1 MEKQQQK
8 NTVPLKHGMQTLG
21 RVPARRGPVNLPSLK
36 SEHSGS
42 DAAVSL
48 VPAGGPGWGKQ
59 DATSTTTTTA
69 TTPSSVSHC
78 YIKKWLVS

>member
-1 MEKQQQK
+1 
-8 NTVPLKHGMQTLG
+8 MQTLG

-59 DATSTTTTTA
+59 DANSTTTSTTTTPT
-69 TTPSSVSHC
+69 VSN
-78 YIKKWLVS
+78 